1 MSDQIQYL
9 SEPKPF
15 EEKYL
20 KVREKEGRVLSDDQA
35 RLLPDYQGASL
46 LVSEWQMRQKT
57 FTRFLAYLKKNSFSS
72 TLDIGCGNGWFTKG
86 IHAYTKGSTVGLDVN
101 AEELEQANRIHHT
114 PGLEFCYGDIFQDI
128 FPDRKFDLITLNASI
143 QYFPDLP
150 DLMQVLYA
158 LLEQEGEIHIL
169 DSPFYPSSGIKAAQ
183 QRSKDYY
190 TSVGYPEMADEYY
203 HHSLDTLQQFQP
215 KKLYQ
220 PSKLTKF
227 LGRKDSPFS
236 WYRIK
241 H

>member
-9 SEPKPF
+9 SELKPF

-35 RLLPDYQGASL
+35 KGLPKFEGSAY

-57 FTRFLAYLKKNSFSS
+57 FNRFVTYLKKNDFSTS
-72 TLDIGCGNGWFTKG
+72 LDIGCGNGWFTNG
-86 IHAYTKGSTVGLDVN
+86 IHSHTNGTTIGLDVN
-101 AEELEQANRIHHT
+101 AEELKQASRIHQKE
-114 PGLEFCYGDIFQDI
+114 GLEFCYGDIFQDI
-128 FPDRKFDLITLNASI
+128 FPGGKFELITLNACI

-150 DLMQVLYA
+150 ALMEVLYA
-158 LLEQEGEIHIL
+158 LLEKEGEIHIL

-183 QRSKDYY
+183 ERSRAYY
-190 TSVGYPEMADEYY
+190 TSVGFPEMADEYY
-203 HHSLDTLQQFQP
+203 HHSLEILSQFQP

-220 PSKLTKF
+220 PNKLNKI

-241 H
+241 R